1 MNKRIRE
8 GYMKI
13 RTLTLLFLALVFT
26 VSASGQTSWLDRP
39 LNNWNNGN
47 GVVPNAPRTLA
58 PIEAMCRTQVRNP
71 ESIADRAVTRAGW
84 SLYGAS
90 QTYGPVTVVTAMAGV
105 DGMCRPMQYNAFV
118 FVRDRFAGTLAPE
131 PMDARTDG
139 SLNDLRLSSATELSA
154 EFARYTSRDALC
166 CPSQTSSVTYAIGAG
181 ARGVVRP
188 ENIDTAAVCRDGS
201 GGVETQDNV
210 VSGTI
215 TYRRANNLPAGS
227 VLTVRIVDITRQ
239 DANAP
244 VMAEQRIELN
254 DKQSPVSF
262 DIAYDR
268 SRIQERNRYAVQAEI
283 RDGGRLLYITNTN
296 HPVITQG
303 NPRNVEI
310 TLAQVGGGSG
320 GGGQRENVI
329 RGTVTYRQRIALAP
343 NSDVTVKIVD
353 AANPTG
359 PSVAETT
366 FTAGNR
372 QVPIP
377 FELEYQMRDINRQR
391 NYELQAEIRSG
402 GQVRFRTAA
411 GVPVTL
417 RGQQAD
423 QNVELVLVPGQEE
436 PEAITGRTISL
447 SKFGTGSMQIGDR
460 GNELLIRGAVSVD
473 AEGNATVTLTRP
485 LGGSVVFTG
494 KLTYFSESALRI
506 TVQNSG
512 DADASGEIQI
522 AYSGRNL
529 RNITATSLVLDGQEV
544 TLRF

>member
-1 MNKRIRE
+1 MRTRILRP
-8 GYMKI
+8 
-13 RTLTLLFLALVFT
+13 LFLALAFT
-26 VSASGQTSWLDRP
+26 VSALGQTSWLDRP
-39 LNNWNNGN
+39 LNNWNNAN
-47 GVVPNAPRTLA
+47 GTVPNAPRTLA
-58 PIEAMCRTQVRNP
+58 PIEAMCRSQVRTP

-105 DGMCRPMQYNAFV
+105 AGMCRPMQYNAFV

-131 PMDARTDG
+131 PMDARSDG
-139 SLNDLRLSSATELSA
+139 SLNVLRLTSATEISG
-154 EFARYTSRDALC
+154 EFARYTSRDPLC
-166 CPSQTSSVTYAIGAG
+166 CPSQTSSVTYTIETGP
-181 ARGVVRP
+181 RGIVRP
-188 ENIDTAAVCRDGS
+188 GDVDTAAVCRDS
-201 GGVETQDNV
+201 GGVVETQDNV
-210 VSGTI
+210 VSGTV
-215 TYRRANNLPAGS
+215 TYRRANALPPGS
-227 VLTVRIVDITRQ
+227 VLTVRIVDVTRQ

-244 VMAEQRIELN
+244 VIAEQRVELSGR
-254 DKQSPVSF
+254 QSPVSF

-283 RDGGRLLYITNTN
+283 RDGARLLYITNTS

-303 NPRNVEI
+303 NPRNVDI
-310 TLAQVGGGSG
+310 TLSQVGGGGG
-320 GGGQRENVI
+320 GGGQRENMI
-329 RGTVTYRQRIALAP
+329 RGTVTYRQRIAMPA
-343 NSDVTVKIVD
+343 NADVVVRIVD

-359 PSVAETT
+359 PSVAEST
-366 FTAGNR
+366 FPAVNR

-377 FELEYQMRDINRQR
+377 FELEYQLRDIDRQR

-423 QNVELVLVPGQEE
+423 QNVELVLVPAREE
-436 PEAITGRTISL
+436 PTPITGRTISL

-473 AEGNATVTLTRP
+473 ADGNATVTLSRP

-494 KLTYFSESALRI
+494 KLTYFSDTALRI

-522 AYSGRNL
+522 AYSGRSL
-529 RNITATSLVLDGQEV
+529 RNITATSLVLDGQDV
-544 TLRF
+544 ALRF

>member
-1 MNKRIRE
+1 M
-8 GYMKI
+8 
-13 RTLTLLFLALVFT
+13 RTGFLKPLFLILVIAA
-26 VSASGQTSWLDRP
+26 SAFGQTLWLDRP
-39 LNNWNNGN
+39 LNNWNNAN

-58 PIEAMCRTQVRNP
+58 PIEAQCRTQVRAP
-71 ESIADRAVTRAGW
+71 ESVADRAVTRAGW

-131 PMDARTDG
+131 PMDARSDG
-139 SLNDLRLSSATELSA
+139 SLNDLRLTSATDISA
-154 EFARYTSRDALC
+154 GFARYTSRDALC
-166 CPSQTSSVTYAIGAG
+166 CPSQTSSVTYTIGTG
-181 ARGVVRP
+181 PRGVVRP
-188 ENIDTAAVCRDGS
+188 EDVDTAAVCRDGA
-201 GGVETQDNV
+201 GEVETQDNV
-210 VSGTI
+210 VSGTVNF
-215 TYRRANNLPAGS
+215 RRANALPAGS
-227 VLTVRIVDITRQ
+227 ILTVRLVDVTRQ
-239 DANAP
+239 DSTAP
-244 VMAEQRIELN
+244 VIAEQRVELN
-254 DKQSPVSF
+254 GRQSPVSF

-268 SRIQERNRYAVQAEI
+268 GRIQDRNRYAVQAEI
-283 RDGGRLLYITNTN
+283 RDGARLLYITNTN

-303 NPRNVEI
+303 NPRTVEI
-310 TLAQVGGGSG
+310 TLAQVGGGGGG

-353 AANPTG
+353 AANPNG

-366 FTAGNR
+366 FPAGNR

-377 FELEYQMRDINRQR
+377 FELEYQLRDIDRQR

-402 GQVRFRTAA
+402 GQVRFRTAG
-411 GVPVTL
+411 GVSVTL

-436 PEAITGRTISL
+436 PAPITGRTISL

-460 GNELLIRGAVSVD
+460 ANELLIRGAVSVD
-473 AEGNATVTLTRP
+473 TDGNATVTLTRP

-494 KLTYFSESALRI
+494 KLTYISESALRI

-512 DADASGEIQI
+512 DANAGGEIQI
-522 AYSGRNL
+522 AYSGRTM
-529 RNITATSLVLDGQEV
+529 RNITATNLVLDGQDV
-544 TLRF
+544 TVRF

>member
-1 MNKRIRE
+1 M
-8 GYMKI
+8 
-13 RTLTLLFLALVFT
+13 RTGILRPLFLTLVFAA
-26 VSASGQTSWLDRP
+26 SAFGQTSWLDRP
-39 LNNWNNGN
+39 LNNWNNSN
-47 GVVPNAPRTLA
+47 GVVPSAPRTLA
-58 PIEAMCRTQVRNP
+58 PIEAQCRTQVRAP
-71 ESIADRAVTRAGW
+71 ESVADRSVTRAGW

-90 QTYGPVTVVTAMAGV
+90 QTYGAVTVVTAMAGV

-131 PMDARTDG
+131 PMDARSDG
-139 SLNDLRLSSATELSA
+139 ALNDLRLTSATDISA

-166 CPSQTSSVTYAIGAG
+166 CPSQTSSVTYTIETGP
-181 ARGVVRP
+181 RGVVRP
-188 ENIDTAAVCRDGS
+188 GDVDTAAVCRDG
-201 GGVETQDNV
+201 GGEVETQDNV

-215 TYRRANNLPAGS
+215 TFRRGNALPAGS
-227 VLTVRIVDITRQ
+227 ILTVRLVDVTRQ

-244 VMAEQRIELN
+244 VIAEQRIELN
-254 DKQSPVSF
+254 GRQSPISF
-262 DIAYDR
+262 DVAYDR
-268 SRIQERNRYAVQAEI
+268 SRIQDRNRYAVQAEI
-283 RDGGRLLYITNTN
+283 RDGARLLYITNTN

-310 TLAQVGGGSG
+310 TLAQVGGGGG

-353 AANPTG
+353 AANPNG
-359 PSVAETT
+359 PSIAEST
-366 FTAGNR
+366 FSAGNR

-377 FELEYQMRDINRQR
+377 FELEYQLRDIDRQR

-402 GQVRFRTAA
+402 GQVRFRTAG

-423 QNVELVLVPGQEE
+423 QNVELVLVPAQEE
-436 PEAITGRTISL
+436 PAPITGRTISL

-460 GNELLIRGAVSVD
+460 ANELLIRGAVAVD
-473 AEGNATVTLTRP
+473 TEGNATVTLTRP

-506 TVQNSG
+506 TIQNSG
-512 DADASGEIQI
+512 NADASGEIQV
-522 AYSGRNL
+522 AYSGRTL
-529 RNITATSLVLDGQEV
+529 RNITATNLVLDGQDV
-544 TLRF
+544 AVRF

>member
-1 MNKRIRE
+1 MRTRILRP
-8 GYMKI
+8 
-13 RTLTLLFLALVFT
+13 LFLALAFT
-26 VSASGQTSWLDRP
+26 VSAFGQTSWLDRP
-39 LNNWNNGN
+39 VNNWNNAN
-47 GVVPNAPRTLA
+47 GIVPNAPRTLA
-58 PIEAMCRTQVRNP
+58 PIDAMCRTQVRTP

-131 PMDARTDG
+131 PMDARSDG
-139 SLNDLRLSSATELSA
+139 SLNDLRLTSATEISA

-166 CPSQTSSVTYAIGAG
+166 CPSQTSSVTYTIETGP
-181 ARGVVRP
+181 RGIVRP
-188 ENIDTAAVCRDGS
+188 GDVDTTAVCRDG
-201 GGVETQDNV
+201 GGVVETQDNV
-210 VSGTI
+210 VSGTV
-215 TYRRANNLPAGS
+215 TYRRANALPPNS
-227 VLTVRIVDITRQ
+227 VLTVRIVDVTRQ

-244 VMAEQRIELN
+244 VVAEQRVELN
-254 DKQSPVSF
+254 GRQSPVSF

-283 RDGGRLLYITNTN
+283 RDGARLLYITNTS

-303 NPRNVEI
+303 NPRNVDI
-310 TLAQVGGGSG
+310 NLSQVGGGG

-329 RGTVTYRQRIALAP
+329 RGTVTYRQRIALPA
-343 NSDVTVKIVD
+343 NADVVVRIVD
-353 AANPTG
+353 ASNTAG
-359 PSVAETT
+359 QSVAETT
-366 FTAGNR
+366 FPAGNR

-377 FELEYQMRDINRQR
+377 FELEYQLRDIDRQR

-423 QNVELVLVPGQEE
+423 QNVELVLVPAREE
-436 PEAITGRTISL
+436 PTPITGRTISL

-460 GNELLIRGAVSVD
+460 GNELLIRGAVSVEAD
-473 AEGNATVTLTRP
+473 GNATVTLSRP

-522 AYSGRNL
+522 AYSGRSL
-529 RNITATSLVLDGQEV
+529 RNITATSLVLDGQDV
-544 TLRF
+544 ALRF

>member
-1 MNKRIRE
+1 MRFGFLKP
-8 GYMKI
+8 
-13 RTLTLLFLALVFT
+13 LFLTFVFT
-26 VSASGQTSWLDRP
+26 VSAMGQVSWLDRP

-47 GVVPNAPRTLA
+47 GAVPNAPRTLA
-58 PIEAMCRTQVRNP
+58 PIEAMCRAQVRTP

-105 DGMCRPMQYNAFV
+105 DGMCRPVQYNAFV

-139 SLNDLRLSSATELSA
+139 SLNDLRLTSATELSA
-154 EFARYTSRDALC
+154 EFARYTSRDPLC
-166 CPSQTSSVTYAIGAG
+166 CPSQTSSVTYTIGTG
-181 ARGVVRP
+181 ARGVVSP
-188 ENIDTAAVCRDGS
+188 GDVDTAAVCRDDG
-201 GGVETQDNV
+201 GGVEAQDNI
-210 VSGTI
+210 VSGTVAF
-215 TYRRANNLPAGS
+215 RRANALPPGS
-227 VLTVRIVDITRQ
+227 VLNVRIVDVTRQ

-244 VMAEQRIELN
+244 VIAEQRIELN
-254 DKQSPVSF
+254 GRQSPVSF

-283 RDGGRLLYITNTN
+283 RDDSRLLYITNTN
-296 HPVITQG
+296 HPVLTQG

-310 TLAQVGGGSG
+310 TLAQVGGG

-329 RGTVTYRQRIALAP
+329 RGTVTYRQRIALTP
-343 NSDVTVKIVD
+343 NSEITVRIVD
-353 AANPTG
+353 AADANARP
-359 PSVAETT
+359 VAETT
-366 FTAGNR
+366 FPAGDR

-391 NYELQAEIRSG
+391 NYELQGEIRSG
-402 GQVRFRTAA
+402 GQVRFRTSA

-423 QNVELVLVPGQEE
+423 QNVELVVVPVREE
-436 PEAITGRTISL
+436 PTPITGRTISL

-473 AEGNATVTLTRP
+473 ADGNVTVTLTRP

-512 DADASGEIQI
+512 DANASGEIQI
-522 AYSGRNL
+522 AYNGRTM
-529 RNITATSLVLDGQEV
+529 RNITATSLVLDGQDV
-544 TLRF
+544 ALRF

>member
-1 MNKRIRE
+1 MRTRILRP
-8 GYMKI
+8 
-13 RTLTLLFLALVFT
+13 LFLALAFT
-26 VSASGQTSWLDRP
+26 VSALGQTSWLDRP
-39 LNNWNNGN
+39 LNNWNNAN
-47 GVVPNAPRTLA
+47 GTVPNAPRTLA
-58 PIEAMCRTQVRNP
+58 PIEAMCRSQVRTP

-131 PMDARTDG
+131 PMDARSDG
-139 SLNDLRLSSATELSA
+139 SLNVLRLTSATEISG
-154 EFARYTSRDALC
+154 EFARYTSRDPLC
-166 CPSQTSSVTYAIGAG
+166 CPSQTSSVTYTIETGP
-181 ARGVVRP
+181 RGIVRP
-188 ENIDTAAVCRDGS
+188 GDVDTAAVCRDS
-201 GGVETQDNV
+201 GGVVETQDNV
-210 VSGTI
+210 VSGTV
-215 TYRRANNLPAGS
+215 TYRRANALPPGS
-227 VLTVRIVDITRQ
+227 VLTVRIVDVTRQ

-244 VMAEQRIELN
+244 VIAEQRVELSGR
-254 DKQSPVSF
+254 QSPVSF

-283 RDGGRLLYITNTN
+283 RDGARLLYITNTS

-303 NPRNVEI
+303 NPRNVDI
-310 TLAQVGGGSG
+310 TLSQVGGGGG
-320 GGGQRENVI
+320 GGGQRENMI
-329 RGTVTYRQRIALAP
+329 RGTVTYRQRIAMPA
-343 NSDVTVKIVD
+343 NADVVVRIVD

-359 PSVAETT
+359 PSVAEST
-366 FTAGNR
+366 FPAVNR

-377 FELEYQMRDINRQR
+377 FELEYQLRDIDRQR

-423 QNVELVLVPGQEE
+423 QNVELVLVPAREE
-436 PEAITGRTISL
+436 PTPITGRTISL

-473 AEGNATVTLTRP
+473 ADGNATVTLSRP

-494 KLTYFSESALRI
+494 KLTYFSDTALRI

-522 AYSGRNL
+522 AYSGRSL
-529 RNITATSLVLDGQEV
+529 RNITATSLVLDGQDV
-544 TLRF
+544 ALRF

>member
-1 MNKRIRE
+1 MSIRVL
-8 GYMKI
+8 K
-13 RTLTLLFLALVFT
+13 LPFLMLAFT
-26 VSASGQTSWLDRP
+26 VSAFGQTSWLDRP

-47 GVVPNAPRTLA
+47 GAVPNAPRTLA
-58 PIEAMCRTQVRNP
+58 PIEAMCRTQVRAP

-131 PMDARTDG
+131 PMDARSDG
-139 SLNDLRLSSATELSA
+139 SLNDLRLTSATEISA

-166 CPSQTSSVTYAIGAG
+166 CPSQTSSVTYTIETGP
-181 ARGVVRP
+181 RGVVRP
-188 ENIDTAAVCRDGS
+188 GDVDTAAVCRDGG

-210 VSGTI
+210 VSGTV
-215 TYRRANNLPAGS
+215 TYRRASSLPPNS
-227 VLTVRIVDITRQ
+227 VLTVRIVDVTRQ

-244 VMAEQRIELN
+244 VIAEQRVELSGR
-254 DKQSPVSF
+254 QSPVSF

-268 SRIQERNRYAVQAEI
+268 SRILERNRYAVQAEI
-283 RDGGRLLYITNTN
+283 RDGARLLYITNTN

-310 TLAQVGGGSG
+310 TLSQVGGGG

-329 RGTVTYRQRIALAP
+329 RGTVTYRQRIALPA
-343 NSDVTVKIVD
+343 NADVMVRIVD

-366 FTAGNR
+366 FPVGNR

-377 FELEYQMRDINRQR
+377 FELEYQLRDIDRQR
-391 NYELQAEIRSG
+391 NYELQAEIRNG
-402 GQVRFRTAA
+402 GQARFRTAA

-417 RGQQAD
+417 RGQQVD
-423 QNVELVLVPGQEE
+423 QNVELVVVPAREE
-436 PEAITGRTISL
+436 PTPITGRTISL

-460 GNELLIRGAVSVD
+460 ANELIIRGAVSVD
-473 AEGNATVTLTRP
+473 AEGNATVTLSRP

-494 KLTYFSESALRI
+494 KLTYFSETALRV

-522 AYSGRNL
+522 SYSGRSL
-529 RNITATSLVLDGQEV
+529 RNITATSLVLDGQDV